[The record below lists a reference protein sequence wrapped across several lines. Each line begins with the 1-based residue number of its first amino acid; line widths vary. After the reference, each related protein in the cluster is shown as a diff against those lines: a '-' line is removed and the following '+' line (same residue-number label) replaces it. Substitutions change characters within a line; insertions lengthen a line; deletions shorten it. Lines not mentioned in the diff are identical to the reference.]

1 MGKDSPQVYLSVVA
15 VTKGGSLF
23 VERFKTAF
31 DDKSALCINAARVSA
46 IIAAVGVLYSPT
58 VASVALICAYLA
70 FVASG
75 QAVARLTQVFARP
88 AVYWGVVFLGVV
100 LIGMTYASVPWSDR
114 WIDVLKWR
122 TILWFFVLLSIFDD
136 ERWRTRLLVMF
147 VVGAAVGLLASFVTA
162 AGWVTL
168 WRSPDALLRNPATQ
182 GMSFAVAALACL
194 WMFLEKTLQEHMRWI
209 VPVLGLLYVAN
220 IVFIT
225 NARSGYAILGIGC
238 AVLLLWKASPLQQLA
253 IVIGLSLA
261 AILAFS
267 LSLRM
272 QDKIVLGVDQWIHEP
287 ESTSLTN
294 MGSRRVYYLNTLEI
308 LQDHWLLGTGTGGF
322 KQAYAEQVTHKYD
335 PSDWRS
341 DPIGDPHNQYLAV
354 FAQHGIGG
362 LAVFL
367 VWIIAI
373 ARDKRGLPKYRKMA
387 VAILCGWCVTSLFS
401 SHFRTFAEG
410 HLLTSFLGAL
420 LSAPAMKDKSEVVSA
435 PIADSLLLQREAS
448 FVKREAQDRTSG
460 YDRRPG

>member
-1 MGKDSPQVYLSVVA
+1 MGEGSPQVYLSVVA
-15 VTKGGSLF
+15 VTKGGSVF
-23 VERFKTAF
+23 VDRFKTAF
-31 DDKSALCINAARVSA
+31 DDKSALCINAARWSA
-46 IIAAVGVLYSPT
+46 IIAGIGILYSPT
-58 VASVALICAYLA
+58 VASVALISAYVA

-75 QAVARLTQVFARP
+75 QAVVRLTQVFARP
-88 AVYWGVVFLGVV
+88 SVYWGVVFLAVV

-122 TILWFFVLLSIFDD
+122 TMLWFFVLLSLFDE
-136 ERWRTRLLVMF
+136 ERWKTRLLVTF
-147 VVGAAVGLLASFVTA
+147 VAGTAVALVASFMTA
-162 AGWVTL
+162 AGWFTL
-168 WRSPDALLRNPATQ
+168 WRGPDALLRNSVTQ
-182 GMSFAVAALACL
+182 SMGFAVAALACL
-194 WMFLEKTLQEHMRWI
+194 WMFLEKTLQEQMRWI
-209 VPVLGLLYVAN
+209 APVLGLFYVAN

-225 NARSGYAILGIGC
+225 SGRSGYVILGIGC
-238 AVLLLWKASPLQQLA
+238 AVLLLWKAAPLQRLA

-267 LSLRM
+267 LSSRM
-272 QDKIVLGVDQWIHEP
+272 QDKIVLGVDEWIHES
-287 ESTSLTN
+287 ELTTITS
-294 MGSRRVYYLNTLEI
+294 MGLRRVYYLNTLEI

-322 KQAYAEQVTHKYD
+322 KQAYTEQVTHKYD

-373 ARDKRGLPKYRKMA
+373 AKDKRGLPKYRKLTL
-387 VAILCGWCVTSLFS
+387 AILCGWCVTSLFS

-410 HLLTSFLGAL
+410 HMLTTFLGAF
-420 LSAPAMKDKSEVVSA
+420 LSAPAMKG
-435 PIADSLLLQREAS
+435 
-448 FVKREAQDRTSG
+448 KREAVSG
-460 YDRRPG
+460 EPIQQES

>member
-1 MGKDSPQVYLSVVA
+1 VA

-23 VERFKTAF
+23 VDRFKTAI
-31 DDKSALCINAARVSA
+31 DDKSTLCINAARVSA
-46 IIAAVGVLYSPT
+46 IIAGIGVLYSPT
-58 VASVALICAYLA
+58 VASVALICAYVA

-75 QAVARLTQVFARP
+75 QAVARLTQVFTRP
-88 AVYWGVVFLGVV
+88 AVYWGVVFLCVV

-122 TILWFFVLLSIFDD
+122 IMLWFFVLLAIFDD
-136 ERWRTRLLVMF
+136 ERWRTRLLATF
-147 VVGAAVGLLASFVTA
+147 VVGTAVALVASFVTA
-162 AGWVTL
+162 AGWFTL
-168 WRSPDALLRNPATQ
+168 WRSPDALLRNSVTQ
-182 GMSFAVAALACL
+182 GMGFAVAALACL

-220 IVFIT
+220 MVFIT
-225 NARSGYAILGIGC
+225 NGRSGYVILGIGC
-238 AVLLLWKASPLQQLA
+238 AVLLLWKAAPLQQFA

-267 LSLRM
+267 FPSRM
-272 QDKIVLGVDQWIHEP
+272 QDKIVLGVDEWMHES
-287 ESTSLTN
+287 ELTSATS
-294 MGSRRVYYLNTLEI
+294 MGLRRVYYLNTLEI
-308 LQDHWLLGTGTGGF
+308 LQDHWLIGTGTGGF
-322 KQAYAEQVTHKYD
+322 KQAYTEHVTHKYD

-354 FAQHGIGG
+354 FAQHGIAG

-373 ARDKRGLPKYRKMA
+373 ARDKRGLPKYRKLA
-387 VAILCGWCVTSLFS
+387 LAILCGWCATSLFS

-420 LSAPAMKDKSEVVSA
+420 MSAPAMKDKSEVVLGEPNS
-435 PIADSLLLQREAS
+435 RET
-448 FVKREAQDRTSG
+448 RETCEKSG
-460 YDRRPG
+460 TGEAV